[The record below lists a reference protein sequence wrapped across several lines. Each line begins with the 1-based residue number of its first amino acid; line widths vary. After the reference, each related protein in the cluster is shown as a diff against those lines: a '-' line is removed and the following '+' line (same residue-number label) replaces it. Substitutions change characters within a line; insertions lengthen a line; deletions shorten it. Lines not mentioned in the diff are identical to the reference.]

1 MADPK
6 KNPLIGA
13 FRTPVPGTPP
23 SHPAPPADQPPEPPK
38 VPADTPTKSA
48 EGKKESEAPQGSCGR
63 PRQIR

>member
-23 SHPAPPADQPPEPPK
+23 SHPAPPADQPPETPK
-38 VPADTPTKSA
+38 VPVDTPTKPA
-48 EGKKESEAPQGSCGR
+48 DGKKEPEYLW
-63 PRQIR
+63 